1 MTRHMNRS
9 TADSQGVVP
18 LSSLAAGQ
26 NATIE
31 DITIN
36 CADYIR
42 RRLHM
47 LGFAHGRAVTK
58 IRQAPFGGP
67 MVFHVCDVQMCLRR
81 AQADMIMVRPAPQ
94 TAPQPVVESCATTAL
109 A

>member
-1 MTRHMNRS
+1 MTRNMNCS
-9 TADSQGVVP
+9 TADTQGIVP

-47 LGFAHGRAVTK
+47 LGFGHGRSVTK

-94 TAPQPVVESCATTAL
+94 TAPPPAVEPCATTAL

>member
-31 DITIN
+31 DITIE
-36 CADYIR
+36 CADYVR

-47 LGFAHGRAVTK
+47 LGFGHGRAVTK

-67 MVFHVCDVQMCLRR
+67 MVFLRR

>member
-1 MTRHMNRS
+1 MTRHVNCS
-9 TADSQGVVP
+9 TADTQGIVP

-31 DITIN
+31 DITID

-47 LGFAHGRAVTK
+47 LGFGHGRAVTK
-58 IRQAPFGGP
+58 IRHATFGGH

>member
-1 MTRHMNRS
+1 MTRHMNCS
-9 TADSQGVVP
+9 TADTQGIVP

-31 DITIN
+31 DITIE
-36 CADYIR
+36 CADYVR

-47 LGFAHGRAVTK
+47 LGFGHGRAVTK

-67 MVFHVCDVQMCLRR
+67 MVFHLSL
-81 AQADMIMVRPAPQ
+81 IHI
-94 TAPQPVVESCATTAL
+94 
-109 A
+109 